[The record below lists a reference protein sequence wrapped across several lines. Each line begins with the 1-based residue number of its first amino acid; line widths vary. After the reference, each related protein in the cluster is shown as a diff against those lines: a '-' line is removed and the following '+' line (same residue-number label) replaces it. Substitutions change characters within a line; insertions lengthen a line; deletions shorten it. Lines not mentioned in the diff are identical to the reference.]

1 MGIKGKMLK
10 ILKNF
15 LLNRSFKVNINDEN
29 SDEME
34 INTGVPQGAIL
45 SPLLYN
51 VLLSD
56 LPVKENVKC
65 SSFADDICYF
75 TTARSKEMVTQNM
88 QQNLNK
94 LDDWAKKMECKDK
107 HKKKLISKFL
117 QGKII
122 SKSNHSKF

>member
-10 ILKNF
+10 ILKSF

-94 LDDWAKKMECKDK
+94 LNDWAKKWNVKINTEKTHFQIFTRK
-107 HKKKLISKFL
+107 NYL
-117 QGKII
+117 QI
-122 SKSNHSKF
+122 KSF